1 MPSRAANSYGLFTSA
16 QLECAATA
24 GKEPPMA
31 DIVFLLASVVFFA
44 AFIGMTY
51 FFERARKYK

>member
-1 MPSRAANSYGLFTSA
+1 
-16 QLECAATA
+16 
-24 GKEPPMA
+24 MA
-31 DIVFLLASVVFFA
+31 DIVFLLATVVLFA